1 MTSRISELI
10 RQASFS
16 LSHSSPISPASS
28 QINAAVLEARTHW
41 ADAPNGPTEFQRNAA
56 QRQICLQ
63 STRYRRLR
71 RGRVLS
77 RSAPL
82 ILRLLARG
90 ALPLKKSKLRTIWE
104 VDETALAR
112 HEPDDS
118 SPWGS
123 SLHFPAACSATSSPS
138 DSELPDLR
146 KKRGR
151 TSDTTPIE
159 PAAPPCSYLAPFAL
173 HVSSLLAAPAAL
185 INRVPLP
192 PPIDLLLQSFEVLKR
207 ARFTL

>member
-1 MTSRISELI
+1 MTARISELI

-16 LSHSSPISPASS
+16 LSHSSASPAAS
-28 QINAAVLEARTHW
+28 QIEAAVLEARTHW
-41 ADAPNGPTEFQRNAA
+41 ADAPNWSTESHRDAA
-56 QRQICLQ
+56 QPCLQ
-63 STRYRRLR
+63 TTRYRRLR

-104 VDETALAR
+104 VDEAALAR
-112 HEPDDS
+112 RESEDA
-118 SPWGS
+118 SPWGYS
-123 SLHFPAACSATSSPS
+123 VHSPAACPAPPAPS
-138 DSELPDLR
+138 DSEMPDLR
-146 KKRGR
+146 QKRGR
-151 TSDTTPIE
+151 TSDTI
-159 PAAPPCSYLAPFAL
+159 PAAPRCSNLAPFAL
-173 HVSSLLAAPAAL
+173 HVSSLLAAPTAL